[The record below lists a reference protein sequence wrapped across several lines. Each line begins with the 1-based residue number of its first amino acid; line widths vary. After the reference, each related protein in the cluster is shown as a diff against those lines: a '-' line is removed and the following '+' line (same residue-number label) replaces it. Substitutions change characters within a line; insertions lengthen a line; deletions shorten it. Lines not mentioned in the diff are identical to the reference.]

1 VFYTNSVRVKVE
13 FLPVSV
19 DHVAALPPPPRRGG
33 RANPVARRATRRLS
47 REAILDAAL
56 QIVDA
61 EGLDALTMRRV
72 SDALE
77 TGPASLYAHIGDKDE
92 MIEALLDRVSREVP
106 LPQQADPDRWEE
118 QLKEIA
124 RSARAVYARHRDL
137 ARAGLGI
144 VPTGEHSLPVI
155 ETMLAILSAGG
166 VSPRVAA
173 LSLDI
178 LGLYIT
184 ATAVEE
190 SIEARTSA
198 GGPDDPYYTEL
209 REYWS
214 ALPADRFPHLSAM
227 AVALTSGDGDDR
239 FDFGL
244 DILIRG
250 IASTVSD

>member
-1 VFYTNSVRVKVE
+1 MQLVPADV
-13 FLPVSV
+13 
-19 DHVAALPPPPRRGG
+19 VAALPPQPRRRG
-33 RANPVARRATRRLS
+33 RANPVPRQTNRRLS
-47 REAILDAAL
+47 REAILDTAL

-92 MIEALLDRVSREVP
+92 MIAALLDRVSTEVP
-106 LPQQADPDRWEE
+106 LPERPDPDRWEE

-144 VPTGEHSLPVI
+144 VPTGEHTLPVI

-166 VSPRVAA
+166 VSARVAA
-173 LSLDI
+173 LSMDI
-178 LGLYIT
+178 LALYIT

-190 SIEARTSA
+190 SIEAQTFA
-198 GGPDDPYYTEL
+198 GGSDDPYYTEL
-209 REYWS
+209 REFWS

-227 AVALTSGDGDDR
+227 AVVLTSGDGDER

>member
-1 VFYTNSVRVKVE
+1 V
-13 FLPVSV
+13 PA
-19 DHVAALPPPPRRGG
+19 DPVAALPPLPRRPGKG

-56 QIVDA
+56 HIVDT

-77 TGPASLYAHIGDKDE
+77 TGPASLYAHVGDKEE
-92 MIEALLDRVSREVP
+92 MVEALLDRVSGEVP
-106 LPQQADPDRWEE
+106 LPDAPDASRWEE

-124 RSARAVYARHRDL
+124 RNARAVYARHGDL
-137 ARAGLGI
+137 ARASLG
-144 VPTGEHSLPVI
+144 VPPSGEHTLPLI

-173 LSLDI
+173 LSMDI
-178 LGLYIT
+178 LALYIT

-190 SIEARTSA
+190 SMEARATA
-198 GGPDDPYYTEL
+198 LEPDDPYFAAL

-214 ALPADRFPHLSAM
+214 ALPVDRFPHLSSM
-227 AVALTSGDGDDR
+227 AVLLTSGDGDER

>member
-1 VFYTNSVRVKVE
+1 
-13 FLPVSV
+13 VSV
-19 DHVAALPPPPRRGG
+19 DNVAALPPQPRRRG
-33 RANPVARRATRRLS
+33 RPNPVPRRATRRLS
-47 REAILDAAL
+47 REAILDTAL

-77 TGPASLYAHIGDKDE
+77 TGPASLYAHIGDKEE
-92 MIEALLDRVSREVP
+92 MVAALLDRVSSEVP
-106 LPQQADPDRWEE
+106 LPERPDPEHWEE

-144 VPTGEHSLPVI
+144 VPTGEHTLPVI

-166 VSPRVAA
+166 VSARVAA
-173 LSLDI
+173 LSMDI
-178 LGLYIT
+178 LALYIT

-190 SIEARTSA
+190 SIEAQSSE

-227 AVALTSGDGDDR
+227 AVVLTSGDGDER

-250 IASTVSD
+250 IASTVGD

>member
-1 VFYTNSVRVKVE
+1 M
-13 FLPVSV
+13 SV
-19 DHVAALPPPPRRGG
+19 DQAAALPPQPRRRG

-72 SDALE
+72 SDALD
-77 TGPASLYAHIGDKDE
+77 TGPASLYAHVGDKDE
-92 MIEALLDRVSREVP
+92 MIEALLDRVSGEVP
-106 LPQQADPDRWEE
+106 LPERADPDRWQE

-124 RSARAVYARHRDL
+124 RSARAAYARHGDL
-137 ARAGLGI
+137 ARATLGI
-144 VPTGEHSLPVI
+144 APSGEQTLPLL

-166 VSPRVAA
+166 VSRRVAA
-173 LSLDI
+173 LSMDI
-178 LGLYIT
+178 LALYIT

-190 SIEARTSA
+190 SMEARASA

-209 REYWS
+209 RAYWS
-214 ALPADRFPHLSAM
+214 ALPPDRFPHLSAM
-227 AVALTSGDGDDR
+227 AVALTSGDGDER

-250 IASTVSD
+250 IASTVTD